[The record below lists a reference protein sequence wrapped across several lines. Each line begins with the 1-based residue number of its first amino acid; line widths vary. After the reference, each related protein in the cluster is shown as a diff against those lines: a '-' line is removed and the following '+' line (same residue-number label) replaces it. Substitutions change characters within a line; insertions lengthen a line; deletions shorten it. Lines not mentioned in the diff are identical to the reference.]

1 MILFIACCGSLYQRF
16 NGYSAFGASLN
27 EGPLM
32 QRMPRQGVRS
42 YLMSNIQTQS
52 DGVVASSQGSAGQ
65 TSVFR
70 IDLP

>member
-1 MILFIACCGSLYQRF
+1 MDAKARCQKLS
-16 NGYSAFGASLN
+16 
-27 EGPLM
+27 
-32 QRMPRQGVRS
+32 
-42 YLMSNIQTQS
+42 SNIQTQS

>member
-1 MILFIACCGSLYQRF
+1 MDAKAGCQKLS
-16 NGYSAFGASLN
+16 
-27 EGPLM
+27 
-32 QRMPRQGVRS
+32 
-42 YLMSNIQTQS
+42 SNIQTQS